1 MYKRQVLHK
10 QGQLKK
16 ETLKTQAIKEAS
28 IIDLKQAQIDLDAF
42 KTSLIE
48 KSKRIEILE
57 SQQDIAS
64 AQALQAIQA
73 NSILTD
79 KDWLEFK
86 ALFENVHKGYLDRL
100 KVKYPMIT
108 PAELRLIVLTK
119 LNLNTR
125 EMATTLGVGT
135 SAIRTTKSRLMKKI
149 MLPETATFEEF
160 IDKI

>member
-1 MYKRQVLHK
+1 MVLHK

-125 EMATTLGVGT
+125 ETVSYTHLDVYKRQLLIFRFCNQSISILLQQA
-135 SAIRTTKSRLMKKI
+135 KW
-149 MLPETATFEEF
+149 
-160 IDKI
+160 